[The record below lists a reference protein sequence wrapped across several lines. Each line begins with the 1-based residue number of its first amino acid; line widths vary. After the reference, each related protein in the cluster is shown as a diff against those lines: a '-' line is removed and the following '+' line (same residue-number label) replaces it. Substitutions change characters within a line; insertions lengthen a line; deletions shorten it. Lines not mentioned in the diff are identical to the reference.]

1 MHWTATTWTSWSPL
15 RGSLASPW
23 RRSCP
28 PESPIKFVYFI
39 EKELASTIAESTRGA
54 PVEVGLALA
63 AKASLVSLSCSKR
76 PRSLPICRP
85 GSRPSV
91 ASCGSGPQAHCG
103 GAAAGAGLAM
113 ETRRLSRPEP
123 QNLPSRKTSRNNI
136 GKAPPGV
143 WLGSPDRLTCAPA
156 RLPLLRRARH
166 SPDRAGW
173 DAVVSVRT

>member
-76 PRSLPICRP
+76 PRSLPIRRP

-91 ASCGSGPQAHCG
+91 ASRGSGPQAHCG
-103 GAAAGAGLAM
+103 GAAAGAGLPFAL
-113 ETRRLSRPEP
+113 RPGFLVQVRLMPPRAAA
-123 QNLPSRKTSRNNI
+123 RKSA
-136 GKAPPGV
+136 GGV
-143 WLGSPDRLTCAPA
+143 SD
-156 RLPLLRRARH
+156 RRASSEESRRRG
-166 SPDRAGW
+166 SAL
-173 DAVVSVRT
+173 V

>member
-76 PRSLPICRP
+76 PRSLPIRRP

-91 ASCGSGPQAHCG
+91 ASRGSGPQAHCG
-103 GAAAGAGLAM
+103 GAAAGAGL
-113 ETRRLSRPEP
+113 LSFPP
-123 QNLPSRKTSRNNI
+123 PCHGDQAVI
-136 GKAPPGV
+136 KA
-143 WLGSPDRLTCAPA
+143 
-156 RLPLLRRARH
+156 RA
-166 SPDRAGW
+166 SKSAI
-173 DAVVSVRT
+173 AKNVAQ